1 MNKPATPL
9 FTQTNRQSVPRNLLK
24 HPGGRFNGPAEKAK
38 NQKGTIKRIWSY
50 LKNERLGLISAIVF
64 VILSSILSLLG
75 PLLIGVIIDQF
86 ILVMDLDGTIRMVL
100 LLTGIYVAGAILMWL
115 QTLVMIH
122 VSQKTIW
129 QLRQHLFDKFQTLPL
144 SSFDKRQQG
153 DLMSRMTNDIENLNA
168 ALSQSVIQIISTVL
182 TVIGSAIA
190 MFYLNWILA
199 IVTMLIIPC
208 ILWSAKQIIKR
219 SSKNYAAKQKD
230 LGNLNGFI
238 AESIS
243 NSDITTL
250 FGKEV
255 QTIEQFHEANEKL
268 RNSAM
273 RAEIVTGLMGPLN
286 NFINTLGIGVVVGV
300 GALMSVN
307 QLVTIGVI
315 ASFITYSRQF
325 LRPINQLSNLF
336 NTFQSAIA
344 GAERVFEILDEE
356 EEVKD
361 VRNAL
366 EKDRF
371 IGDVVFRNVHF
382 SYNNGKSVL
391 QDISFHAQAGETIAL
406 VGPTG
411 SGKTSIVQLLNRFYD
426 ASRGEIYI
434 DGENIKS
441 YRLGNLRDH
450 IGVVLQDTY
459 LFSGTVRENIRFG
472 KLDATDEEVKRAA
485 KIAFA
490 HNFIKYLPKQY
501 DTMLVSG
508 GMNLSQGQRQL
519 IAIARAILEDP
530 DILILDEAT
539 SSVDTMTEVHIQKGL
554 NNLMK
559 GRTSFVIAH
568 RLKTI
573 ENADQILVIKDG
585 TIVEKGN
592 HESLMMHDTY
602 YANLQHQLQV

>member
-1 MNKPATPL
+1 M
-9 FTQTNRQSVPRNLLK
+9 PRSPLK

-38 NQKGTIKRIWSY
+38 NQKATIRRIWTY
-50 LKNERLGLISAIVF
+50 LKNERIGLISAIVF
-64 VILSSILSLLG
+64 VILSSILSILG
-75 PLLIGVIIDQF
+75 PLIIGIIIDQY
-86 ILVMDLDGTIRMVL
+86 ILPKDI
-100 LLTGIYVAGAILMWL
+100 AGAIRMIVLLAAIYVVGAMLTWL
-115 QTLVMIH
+115 QTFVMIH
-122 VSQKTIW
+122 VSQKSIW
-129 QLRQHLFDKFQTLPL
+129 QLRQHLFKKFQALPL

-168 ALSQSVIQIISTVL
+168 ALSQSVLQIISTVL
-182 TVIGSAIA
+182 TVIGTAIA
-190 MFYLNWILA
+190 MLYLNWILA

-219 SSKNYAAKQKD
+219 SSKNYAERQKD

-250 FGKEV
+250 FGKEA

-268 RNSAM
+268 RSSAM
-273 RAEIVTGLMGPLN
+273 RAEIVSGLMGPMN
-286 NFINTLGIGVVVGV
+286 NFINTLGLGIVVGV
-300 GALMSVN
+300 GALMSIN
-307 QLVTIGVI
+307 NLVTIGII
-315 ASFITYSRQF
+315 ASFVTYSRQF

-344 GAERVFEILDEE
+344 GAERVFEIMDED

-361 VRNAL
+361 IPNAIT
-366 EKDRF
+366 KDKF
-371 IGDVVFRNVHF
+371 IGEVIFRNVHF
-382 SYNNGKSVL
+382 SYNDEKPVL
-391 QDISFHAQAGETIAL
+391 NNISFHAKAGDTVAL

-411 SGKTSIVQLLNRFYD
+411 SGKTTIIQLLNRFYD
-426 ASRGEIYI
+426 VTSGEILI
-434 DGENIKS
+434 DGENIKH
-441 YRLGNLRDH
+441 YKMENIREH

-459 LFSGTVRENIRFG
+459 LFSGTVRENIRYG
-472 KLDATDEEVKRAA
+472 KLDATDEEVKQAA

-490 HNFIKYLPKQY
+490 HSFIKYLPQQY

-519 IAIARAILEDP
+519 IAIARAILEDS

-585 TIVEKGN
+585 SIIEQGN
-592 HESLMMHDTY
+592 HQILMNQRGF
-602 YANLQHQLQV
+602 YANLQNQLQVQ